1 MPTLAE
7 QLGAQNIAGRAPLE
21 PGEPAAAF
29 ALPALNHQGTVSL
42 ADYRDRSGL
51 LLAIERGLYC
61 PFCRRHITQLGA
73 TARALRPLGVE
84 VLAIVA
90 TPPDRAKAYLKY
102 RPFPVPLAADPRSEI
117 HRAYGLPKFASAP
130 EIMEKMMTARIDPFR
145 TLAEPQPLK
154 VLADTISKDDPY
166 EWTDADQDAWNSEQV
181 QTTGQ
186 FLIDR
191 HGIVRWRSV
200 EGETYGL
207 SGLSRFPSDEELLKA
222 ARDL

>member
-7 QLGAQNIAGRAPLE
+7 QLGARNIAGRAPLE
-21 PGEPAAAF
+21 PGEPAAEF
-29 ALPALNHQGTVSL
+29 TLPGLNRDGTIALT
-42 ADYRDRSGL
+42 DYRDKAGL

-73 TARALRPLGVE
+73 TARSLKPLGVE

-102 RPFPVPLAADPRSEI
+102 RPAPVPLAADPRSDI
-117 HRAYGLPKFASAP
+117 HRAYGLPKFPGVP
-130 EIMEKMMTARIDPFR
+130 ELMEKITTARVNPFG
-145 TLAEPQPLK
+145 TLPEPQPLK
-154 VLADTISKDDPY
+154 QLAETISKDDPY
-166 EWTDADQDAWNSEQV
+166 EWTDADQEAWNAEQI

-191 HGIVRWRSV
+191 RGIIRWRNI
-200 EGETYGL
+200 EGETEGL
-207 SGLSRFPSDEELLKA
+207 AGLSRFPSDEELLKA